1 MLTGSVLPNGSLI
14 DEIGREGARR
24 VLAAALEAE
33 VNAYIAELA
42 GERDESGHR
51 LVVRNGHHQPRE
63 VTTSAGVVEVTAA
76 RVNDKRID
84 EATGE
89 RKRLSS
95 AILPPSAR
103 KSPK

>member
-1 MLTGSVLPNGSLI
+1 VLSVVNNDGTTPNGSLI
-14 DEIGREGARR
+14 DEVVREGARR
-24 VLAAALEAE
+24 MLAAALEAE

-51 LVVRNGHHQPRE
+51 LVVRNGHHQPRK
-63 VTTSAGVVEVTAA
+63 VTTSAGAVEVKAP

-89 RKRLSS
+89 RKRFSG
-95 AILPPSAR
+95 
-103 KSPK
+103 